1 MRKCV
6 IIHCDVQSNVFSG
19 RKEVKKMKVYC
30 DSAGLLEVALYG
42 VAKIT
47 KSSAETI
54 KRIISGK
61 PVLMATANRIFKSL
75 GKDPRLKIWHDKPK
89 MI

>member
-1 MRKCV
+1 
-6 IIHCDVQSNVFSG
+6 
-19 RKEVKKMKVYC
+19 MKVYC
-30 DSAGLLEVALYG
+30 DSAGLLEVAADKGLGLYG
-42 VAKIT
+42 VAKVT

-54 KRIISGK
+54 KRIISGE